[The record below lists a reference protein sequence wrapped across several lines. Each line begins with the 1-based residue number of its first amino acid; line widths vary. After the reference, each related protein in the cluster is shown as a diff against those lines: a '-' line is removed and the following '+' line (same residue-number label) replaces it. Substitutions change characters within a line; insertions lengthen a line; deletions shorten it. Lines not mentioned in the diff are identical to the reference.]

1 MSSEDDP
8 TGGLLQ
14 KFTIDQAAGATAL
27 VLGSFGGLLMV
38 IWKSRCRCRCRLG
51 CSDTLY
57 CFDCVR
63 EPPPPEE
70 IAGDSDN
77 EEGSAVKTKPPVR
90 KAAPDPESLLPEPE
104 PEVEPEPEAA
114 PEPEPEPE
122 PEAEH
127 RP

>member
-1 MSSEDDP
+1 MSSASEGDP

-14 KFTIDQAAGATAL
+14 SFSIDQLAGASAL
-27 VLGSFGGLLMV
+27 LLGSFGGLLMV
-38 IWKSRCRCRCRLG
+38 IWKSRCLCRCRLG

-70 IAGDSDN
+70 IAGDSD
-77 EEGSAVKTKPPVR
+77 EEKGG
-90 KAAPDPESLLPEPE
+90 AAPAPKKPAPAPKKPAPESLLPEPG
-104 PEVEPEPEAA
+104 

-122 PEAEH
+122 RALP
-127 RP
+127 